1 MTQFTATRDEATAAI
16 LGAVLLAGDVALDII
31 NQQRIRPAH
40 FIYDRDQTLYQ
51 GMLELAEADQPIDE
65 ITLAAQVQDRWPD
78 ARTTPQ
84 GTIAIYA
91 SAVPSIGNLR
101 NYCEI
106 AKTYAWFGQVEH
118 AAYKAADAADR
129 HDREGVLA
137 AFASVDTT
145 DQHEAPV
152 DAATAFLDWYESP
165 TRGIPLPFPKLTE
178 AVGGG
183 LQAGEVAIFGGWP
196 GMGKTFFAKDT
207 MLAAREVGARCHEY
221 ANEMSGPA
229 LTARL
234 ISSLC
239 GIPAARIRN
248 RELDKAEWSEV
259 LGLLKNLP
267 YETSPSAGWSV
278 EDYCRDMRKHRWD
291 LAVIDT
297 VTNLPCKDTSEWDR
311 ACTMLADTAA
321 QTGTALILL
330 SQLNKERD
338 TGQIKPPPTG
348 RDLRNTGAWYM
359 RARVVLFVHRD
370 QYILE
375 GTDLAMLKPDGH
387 IRVEKA
393 THGEPE
399 IGFVNVT
406 FNPKWLR
413 FEDQDSYRR
422 PLEVVA

>member
-84 GTIAIYA
+84 TAIAIYA
-91 SAVPSIGNLR
+91 GAVPSIGNLR

-129 HDREGVLA
+129 HDREAVLA
-137 AFASVDTT
+137 ALASVDTT
-145 DQHEAPV
+145 DQHDSSGRRRDRVPGLVREP
-152 DAATAFLDWYESP
+152 DP
-165 TRGIPLPFPKLTE
+165 TGIPLPFPKLTD

-196 GMGKTFFAKDT
+196 GSRQDVLRQGHD
-207 MLAAREVGARCHEY
+207 ARRPRSRRPLPRIRERDER
-221 ANEMSGPA
+221 PA

-239 GIPAARIRN
+239 GIPADRIRN
-248 RELDKAEWSEV
+248 RKLDA
-259 LGLLKNLP
+259 
-267 YETSPSAGWSV
+267 TSGSRSSAS
-278 EDYCRDMRKHRWD
+278 
-291 LAVIDT
+291 
-297 VTNLPCKDTSEWDR
+297 
-311 ACTMLADTAA
+311 
-321 QTGTALILL
+321 
-330 SQLNKERD
+330 
-338 TGQIKPPPTG
+338 
-348 RDLRNTGAWYM
+348 
-359 RARVVLFVHRD
+359 
-370 QYILE
+370 
-375 GTDLAMLKPDGH
+375 
-387 IRVEKA
+387 
-393 THGEPE
+393 
-399 IGFVNVT
+399 
-406 FNPKWLR
+406 
-413 FEDQDSYRR
+413 
-422 PLEVVA
+422 